1 MTQRKGDARQQ
12 AKGGVHVAF
21 LRGLNVGGKNLLPM
35 ERLARMFEKLGCQ
48 AVRTYIQSGNVI
60 FTASALLARRVP
72 EAISKAIRAE
82 TGLEVPVIVRTA
94 DELAAIGR
102 AHPFRTANA
111 DLKRLHVAFLAEAP
125 AVARIAMLDPNRS
138 PADEFE
144 VRGREIYLHLR
155 NGVARTR
162 LTNAYFDSKL
172 DTVSTLRGVA
182 TVDKLVELCRG

>member
-35 ERLARMFEKLGCQ
+35 ERLARMFDPPAE
-48 AVRTYIQSGNVI
+48 VI
-60 FTASALLARRVP
+60 GLAPAALARRVP
-72 EAISKAIRAE
+72 AAIAAAIRAE

-138 PADEFE
+138 PPDEFE